1 MSDTILGIGGAILIA
16 IFLSIYFAYRRRLV
30 TTKRLM
36 TELLNRYFDGDLPA
50 DQVGQR
56 AGEIASRR
64 FLRSAE
70 FYSVAISAFQR
81 AADAKLAHQAHS
93 IEDERQSAEVVGC
106 FEKRFWTDRSL
117 SDRRVASV
125 ARIIRS

>member
-16 IFLSIYFAYRRRLV
+16 IFLSIYLAYRRRLAR
-30 TTKRLM
+30 TKRLM

-70 FYSVAISAFQR
+70 FYSLAISAFQR

-93 IEDERQSAEVVGC
+93 IEDENNLLRLLAAL
-106 FEKRFWTDRSL
+106 KREFGLTDRYQIEGW
-117 SDRRVASV
+117 RAGRE
-125 ARIIRS
+125 